1 MSARTLIAFALAGSL
16 TACSGNVT
24 YEDPEAT
31 EIIGLGFSYTD
42 LNQIANELTD
52 SFLATNAWG
61 TNTPRLVFGGV
72 ENRTNQHIDTENVTD
87 TIRTKLIQSGKFTVV
102 AGDQGISEM
111 DNEIAYQ
118 QSGAVDQAAAVELGR
133 QLGAEY
139 VTYGRLT
146 SIYEKRGDVQSIFY
160 KFTFNAV
167 NVQTRQIIWAAEERI
182 RKREEQ
188 SLFGW

>member
-24 YEDPEAT
+24 YEDPEGT
-31 EIIGLGFSYTD
+31 EIIGIGFSYTD

-61 TNTPRLVFGGV
+61 NDTPRLVFGGV
-72 ENRTNQHIDTENVTD
+72 ENRTNQHIDTQNVTD
-87 TIRTKLIQSGKFTVV
+87 TIRTKLIQSFKFTVV
-102 AGDQGISEM
+102 AGEQGIGEM

-139 VTYGRLT
+139 VVYGRLT